1 MRTHPPKR
9 AAYSLLEVLVVM
21 AVVGLFMAMG
31 TALLYGYTKLNTAS
45 AWNLDSLTQGRDM
58 AEAWRRDVRLA
69 KAAPPSAKE
78 EMVLE
83 LPGETVTWKMR
94 DNRMVRV
101 VAGQKNAR
109 DWVLG
114 PGKNWVEFAPGNQ
127 ANLVILRHGEVRVNG
142 RHVRGEY
149 TALRGGD
156 LP

>member
-1 MRTHPPKR
+1 MRSHHPKR

-21 AVVGLFMAMG
+21 AVIGLFLAMG

-45 AWNLDSLTQGRDM
+45 AWTLESLTQGRDM
-58 AEAWRRDVRLA
+58 AEAWKRDVRLA
-69 KAAPPSAKE
+69 KAAPQSSKE

-94 DNRMVRV
+94 DNRMVRAV
-101 VAGQKNAR
+101 TGREGGR
-109 DWVLG
+109 DWMLGSGKTWIEFTPGHCPELVVLRFG
-114 PGKNWVEFAPGNQ
+114 DN
-127 ANLVILRHGEVRVNG
+127 RVNG

>member
-21 AVVGLFMAMG
+21 AVVGLFLAMG

-69 KAAPPSAKE
+69 KAAPQSAKE

-127 ANLVILRHGEVRVNG
+127 GSLVVLRHGEERVNG

>member
-58 AEAWRRDVRLA
+58 AEAWRCDVRLA